1 MRVNLKTWSRLILVF
16 VLFSIIAVSLI
27 SCDPHK
33 RLANLLEK
41 NPELIK
47 DTSLIDYDT
56 TVFHVPAVRKDSV
69 VHISS
74 FMHDT
79 IYLKQDRL
87 SVKTYVYNDS
97 VYIEGE
103 CDEIIDTV
111 FSVERIPY
119 KQILYPE
126 EKTEW
131 WKWLLIGFILY
142 LIGKEIVLWRRKKGS
157 SQ

>member
-1 MRVNLKTWSRLILVF
+1 MAFLLVLAGWLVF
-16 VLFSIIAVSLI
+16 CLCGCSAEK
-27 SCDPHK
+27 H
-33 RLANLLEK
+33 LANFLK
-41 NPELIK
+41 RHPEFVN
-47 DTSLIDYDT
+47 DTSLVDYDT

-69 VHISS
+69 VHIRS
-74 FMHDT
+74 FMTDT

-103 CDEIIDTV
+103 CDEIRDTV

-119 KQILYPE
+119 KQIVYPE
-126 EKTEW
+126 EGFDFKQ
-131 WKWLLIGFILY
+131 WLLIGLVLF
-142 LIGKEIVLWRRKKGS
+142 LIIVVWRTRKVS